1 MGPPGTSDEVGG
13 RTDVLVE
20 ETTKLASRVAHT
32 ISEGTLIE
40 AVEESIGDQ
49 LDGSRNRLRSVTEL
63 DRTKM
68 TIRSTP
74 KTRPI
79 AGGLRS
85 DWRGVGRDVARVGP
99 SRAPGPA
106 IDTGGGDCGNNHMRS
121 MPDLFG
127 QIRTCDASPRNAS
140 LSAPT
145 PTCTRRISRCAG
157 RLPTRARER
166 RSTDRSTSPSPPR

>member
-20 ETTKLASRVAHT
+20 ETTKLASGVADT
-32 ISEGTLIE
+32 ISKGTHIE

-49 LDGSRNRLRSVTEL
+49 LDSSRNRLRRMTEL

-74 KTRPI
+74 KTCPI

-85 DWRGVGRDVARVGP
+85 NRRGVGRDVAWIGP
-99 SRAPGPA
+99 SRAAGPA
-106 IDTGGGDCGNNHMRS
+106 IDAGGSDCGNGHTSS
-121 MPDLFG
+121 MPDPFG
-127 QIRTCDASPRNAS
+127 QIRTCDISRATTSSQPDSPDLNVRWS
-140 LSAPT
+140 FDY
-145 PTCTRRISRCAG
+145 TCTG
-157 RLPTRARER
+157 VKM
-166 RSTDRSTSPSPPR
+166 D